1 MTRLGQ
7 HSAAVTRPAL
17 LLDTFSLFFRAFFAL
32 PPMSTTRGEA
42 TGALYGFSTLVL
54 KLLREHP
61 GAELCFAL
69 DTGRPTFRH
78 REFQPYKAQRAP
90 TPTPLVEQLRRL
102 DGLLEAFGGITL
114 GSPGFEADDVLA
126 TVAAGLRQ
134 EERPTWVVSGDRDLL
149 QTAYG
154 SVRVHFVG
162 RRGKDAIDYD
172 EAAVRERFG
181 VPPWRLPSLVA
192 LVGDTSDN
200 LPGVPGIGPATA
212 KKLLAERESVEQL
225 LADAPALGG
234 RTAGLLLAH
243 AEQLRQT
250 ETLARLRSD
259 AVLPQPPH
267 LAAPTAQQLEGLRSL
282 FEALEFK
289 SLLPRLDK
297 LQAAIAAGTGV
308 A

>member
-1 MTRLGQ
+1 M
-7 HSAAVTRPAL
+7 SAAPAL

-32 PPMSTTRGEA
+32 PAMNSSRGEP
-42 TGALYGFSTLVL
+42 TQALYGFSALLL

-78 REFQPYKAQRAP
+78 REFEPYKAQRAP
-90 TPTPLVEQLRRL
+90 APTPLVEQLRRL
-102 DGLLEAFGGITL
+102 DELLERVGGVVL

-126 TVAAGLRQ
+126 SVAMHLRGAGRTAL
-134 EERPTWVVSGDRDLL
+134 VVSGDRDLL
-149 QTAYG
+149 QLAHG
-154 SVRVHFVG
+154 SVQVLFVG
-162 RRGKDAIDYD
+162 RRGKDAVTYD

-192 LVGDTSDN
+192 LVGDASDN

-212 KKLLAERESVEQL
+212 KKLLQHRENVDELLRDARALAPSKTVQL
-225 LADAPALGG
+225 LLE
-234 RTAGLLLAH
+234 H
-243 AEQLRQT
+243 AAQIRAT
-250 ETLARLRSD
+250 EALARLRTD
-259 AVLPQPPH
+259 APLPQPPH
-267 LAAPTAQQLEGLRSL
+267 LAAPTQASLLRLREL

-289 SLLPRLDK
+289 SLLARLDK
-297 LQAAIAAGTGV
+297 LPAAASIGTGV